1 VTQATNYLDG
11 GTSVAMTGAGP
22 INKEE
27 KMKKYIATLLT
38 VLMAALPTF
47 AQTTDDHAK
56 AKKGAVIGGVAG
68 AIAGAVIGNNR
79 GHHSSKR
86 GAAVGAIA
94 GTAAGAIIGNMMD
107 KQERE
112 LRQIQGVDVQRTAP
126 DEVKVTVKNDVLFDF
141 NSSGL
146 RSASRESIRQMANVF
161 ENYPNTTLYVEGHT
175 DSIGTASYNKRL
187 SLRRADSVANYLE
200 ELGVKGGRINTFG
213 YGESQPRSTNSTATG
228 RQLNRRVEIHI
239 RANA

>member
-1 VTQATNYLDG
+1 
-11 GTSVAMTGAGP
+11 
-22 INKEE
+22 
-27 KMKKYIATLLT
+27 MKKYIATLLT
-38 VLMAALPTF
+38 VFMALPVF
-47 AQTTDDHAK
+47 AQTDDHSK

-86 GAAVGAIA
+86 GAVVGGIA

-107 KQERE
+107 KQERD

-126 DEVKVTVKNDVLFDF
+126 DEVKVTVKNEVLFDF
-141 NSSGL
+141 NSSAL
-146 RSASRESIRQMANVF
+146 RSASRDSLREMAKVF

-175 DSIGTASYNKRL
+175 DSIGTAAYNKRL
-187 SLRRADSVANYLE
+187 SLRRADAVANYLE
-200 ELGVKGGRINTFG
+200 QVGVQGGRINTYGFG
-213 YGESQPRSTNSTATG
+213 EAEPRATNSTAAG